1 VVQDLVTRHG
11 GRCSVTTGDREG
23 AKFVVELP
31 LSKGQEGNRKEQLE
45 ESP

>member
-1 VVQDLVTRHG
+1 VTRQG
-11 GRCSVTTGDREG
+11 GWCSVTTGDRGG

-31 LSKGQEGNRKEQLE
+31 LSEGEEGARKEQPE